1 MPNLLFIAGFL
12 TLTLW
17 ACCLQA
23 QTVAAEDEAM
33 VRSEIDALVG
43 EMTASAEQLSTAA
56 LQKYL
61 SDDPQ
66 DSFFLGNQEFSK
78 AELLAQL
85 QKLYEPNASQ
95 SIKIIKSGIRVLSVD
110 YAIWKA
116 EMQSTVTQKDDKI
129 LSMNLKETWLWHK
142 GQDGW
147 RVVHYHES
155 W

>member
-33 VRSEIDALVG
+33 VRSEIDALMG
-43 EMTASAEQLSTAA
+43 EMTASAEKLSTAA

-66 DSFFLGNQEFSK
+66 DSFFLGTRSFPRLNCW
-78 AELLAQL
+78 
-85 QKLYEPNASQ
+85 PNCKNSTNPMPASL
-95 SIKIIKSGIRVLSVD
+95 SRSSNPVSGS
-110 YAIWKA
+110 
-116 EMQSTVTQKDDKI
+116 
-129 LSMNLKETWLWHK
+129 
-142 GQDGW
+142 
-147 RVVHYHES
+147 
-155 W
+155 